1 MEAVEVVC
9 DLYLDRIEVEV
20 AADDDNLEEDVDLC
34 HNLEEAVEVDV
45 DLVEE
50 AVEDD
55 DRDLDHIYVCL
66 ALKFHRESCAN
77 RKDFRNRFQTQFQIQ
92 S

>member
-1 MEAVEVVC
+1 MVVEAVEVVC

-20 AADDDNLEEDVDLC
+20 DVDL
-34 HNLEEAVEVDV
+34 EEEVV
-45 DLVEE
+45 V
-50 AVEDD
+50 VEDD

-77 RKDFRNRFQTQFQIQ
+77 RKDFRNRFQIQ
-92 S
+92 

>member
-1 MEAVEVVC
+1 MEEVC
-9 DLYLDRIEVEV
+9 DLYLDRIEVEE
-20 AADDDNLEEDVDLC
+20 AADDDNLEEDVYLC
-34 HNLEEAVEVDV
+34 HNLEEVVEVDV
-45 DLVEE
+45 EAE

-77 RKDFRNRFQTQFQIQ
+77 RKDFRNRFQIQ
-92 S
+92 

>member
-34 HNLEEAVEVDV
+34 HNLAVV
-45 DLVEE
+45 
-50 AVEDD
+50 VEDD

-77 RKDFRNRFQTQFQIQ
+77 RKDFRNRFQIQ
-92 S
+92 

>member
-1 MEAVEVVC
+1 MEEVVC
-9 DLYLDRIEVEV
+9 DLYLDRIEEEEV
-20 AADDDNLEEDVDLC
+20 GVDDDNLVEDVYLC
-34 HNLEEAVEVDV
+34 HNLEEV
-45 DLVEE
+45 VEE
-50 AVEDD
+50 DVEAAVVEDD